1 LPPAANPVRPLPRSK
16 DMRQR
21 LVSLQGRRGTRA
33 LIAFARAGYSILP
46 SPRIGTWARTA
57 SVNLARSLA
66 MCHYLAYGYGRA
78 PDVMCPTDVKF
89 LPPCDAGDDGQGPSP
104 PPMAAITVV
113 ASKRRRGTAA
123 IARADDSNGLDR
135 RHGDHPMRYLA
146 WDWPRA
152 TTRSTNLRLVKAS

>member
-1 LPPAANPVRPLPRSK
+1 
-16 DMRQR
+16 MRQR

-113 ASKRRRGTAA
+113 ASTSSNTVVDAVTDDARGLPPKPGALWIT
-123 IARADDSNGLDR
+123 L
-135 RHGDHPMRYLA
+135 
-146 WDWPRA
+146 
-152 TTRSTNLRLVKAS
+152 K